1 MKSLA
6 RKNGTQVLLTLFLL
20 SCASGCGSQEGKPGG
35 AVQYFELKGLVMALE
50 PSRNRVIIAHEEIPH
65 FMKAMTMSF
74 TVKESTLL
82 HGIEVGDSVRG
93 VLSVSRPDV
102 WLDSLT
108 IVGTMSSSKRV
119 D

>member
-1 MKSLA
+1 MNRLA
-6 RKNGTQVLLTLFLL
+6 RNNRTQALLTLLVL

-35 AVQYFELKGLVMALE
+35 AVQYYELKGLVMALE

-74 TVKESTLL
+74 TIKDTSLL
-82 HGIEVGDSVRG
+82 QGIEVGDSVRG
-93 VLSVSRPDV
+93 VLEVRRPDV

-108 IVGTMSSSKRV
+108 VVENMTSSKKV
-119 D
+119 E

>member
-1 MKSLA
+1 VL
-6 RKNGTQVLLTLFLL
+6 KNRPTRRNRTQILLVLLFL
-20 SCASGCGSQEGKPGG
+20 SCASGCGRQDGKPGG
-35 AVQYFELKGLVMALE
+35 AVQYFEIKGLVMALE

-74 TVKESTLL
+74 TVKDTSLL

-93 VLSVSRPDV
+93 VLSVRRPDV

-108 IVGTMSSSKRV
+108 ILRK
-119 D
+119 